1 MTLYDKNRRPI
12 KVGDVVKV
20 FHFIGKRN
28 KKHYMYKYIY
38 DKVTYPA
45 GHTLYHILHLG
56 SNPDEL
62 LKSKYYEKDIDGIIL
77 EDYEIVQGIRT
88 IDGTL
93 EDIEDRPKLK
103 RWKQWKLF
111 YF

>member
-1 MTLYDKNRRPI
+1 MTLYDKNHRPI

-28 KKHYMYKYIY
+28 KKHYMYKYVY
-38 DKVTYPA
+38 DIVTYPA

-62 LKSKYYEKDIDGIIL
+62 LESKYYEKDIDGNIL
-77 EDYEIVQGIRT
+77 EDYEIVQGIRI

-93 EDIEDRPKLK
+93 EDVDDRPKVN
-103 RWKQWKLF
+103 
-111 YF
+111 YN

>member
-1 MTLYDKNRRPI
+1 
-12 KVGDVVKV
+12 
-20 FHFIGKRN
+20 
-28 KKHYMYKYIY
+28 MYKYIY
-38 DKVTYPA
+38 DKVTYPS

-62 LKSKYYEKDIDGIIL
+62 LESKYYEKDIDGIIL
-77 EDYEIVQGIRT
+77 EDYEIVQGIST

-103 RWKQWKLF
+103 R
-111 YF
+111 

>member
-12 KVGDVVKV
+12 KVGDVLKV
-20 FHFIGKRN
+20 YHFTGKRN
-28 KKHYMYKYIY
+28 KKHYMYKYVY
-38 DKVTYPA
+38 EKVTYPS
-45 GHTLYHILHLG
+45 GQILYHILHLG

-62 LKSKYYEKDIDGIIL
+62 LQSKYYEKDIDGTIL
-77 EDYEIVQGIRT
+77 QNYEIVQGIRT

-103 RWKQWKLF
+103 R
-111 YF
+111 